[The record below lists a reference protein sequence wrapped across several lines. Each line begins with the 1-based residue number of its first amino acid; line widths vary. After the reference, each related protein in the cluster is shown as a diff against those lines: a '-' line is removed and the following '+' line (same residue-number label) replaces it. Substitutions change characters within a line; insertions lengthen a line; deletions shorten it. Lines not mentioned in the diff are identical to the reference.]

1 MKTDFIQ
8 EFNALPLLT
17 SSKNTIMNFSNLKV
31 IELASVLAGPS
42 VGMFF
47 AELGAQVIKIENK
60 RTNGDVTR
68 NWKLPNE
75 DKDAVSAYF
84 SSINWGKKHLFID
97 YSNDEDYNTVL
108 QLLMD
113 ADIVI
118 CNFKQGAAA
127 KFNLD
132 YPSIKALNPSII
144 YAQLNG
150 FESTPER
157 VAFDVVLQAECGYM
171 YMNGQK
177 DSPPTKMPLALM
189 DILAAHQLKEG
200 ILVALLNKAT
210 TGKGSYVESSLE
222 EAAISSLANQAT
234 NWLMNKKIPQRIGS
248 LHPNIAPYGD
258 VFQTKDHKELV
269 LAIGSDA
276 QFQKFCRLLGSE
288 ELSKKS
294 TFLTNETRVKN
305 RALLKEALTNL
316 ILNYNRDELIE
327 ACIKNGIPM
336 GAVRNMQ
343 EVFETPTAQKMILEE
358 QVGNQNTK
366 RVKTIAF
373 KISE

>member
-1 MKTDFIQ
+1 
-8 EFNALPLLT
+8 
-17 SSKNTIMNFSNLKV
+17 MNFSNLKV

-47 AELGAQVIKIENK
+47 AELGAKVIKIENK

-75 DKDAVSAYF
+75 KKEAVSAYF
-84 SSINWGKKHLFID
+84 SSINWGKEHLFID
-97 YSNDEDYNTVL
+97 YSDDNDYNTVL

-132 YPSIKALNPSII
+132 YDAIKAINPSII

-150 FESTPER
+150 FKSTPER

-171 YMNGQK
+171 YMNGQA

-210 TGKGSYVESSLE
+210 TGKGAYVESSLE

-234 NWLMNKKIPQRIGS
+234 NWLMNEKIPQRIGS

-258 VFQTKDHKELV
+258 VFETKDGKDLV

-276 QFQKFCRLLGSE
+276 QFQKFCLLIGNESIAMNKQY
-288 ELSKKS
+288 S
-294 TFLTNETRVKN
+294 TNENRVKN
-305 RALLKEALTNL
+305 RDLLKTELANL
-316 ILNYNRDELIE
+316 ILNFNRDELI
-327 ACIKNGIPM
+327 ASCIENGIPM

-343 EVFETPTAQKMILEE
+343 EVFETSTAQNMILEE
-358 QVGNQNTK
+358 KVGNQNTK
-366 RVKTIAF
+366 RVQTIAF
-373 KISE
+373 NISE

>member
-1 MKTDFIQ
+1 
-8 EFNALPLLT
+8 
-17 SSKNTIMNFSNLKV
+17 MNFTNLKV

-75 DKDAVSAYF
+75 QKDAVSAYF
-84 SSINWGKKHLFID
+84 SSINWGKQHLFID

-113 ADIVI
+113 ADLVI

-132 YPSIKALNPSII
+132 YASIKALNPSII

-171 YMNGQK
+171 YMNGQA

-200 ILVALLNKAT
+200 ILVALINKAT
-210 TGKGSYVESSLE
+210 TGKGAYVESSLE

-234 NWLMNKKIPQRIGS
+234 NWLMNKKIPQRMGS

-258 VFQTKDHKELV
+258 VFQTKDNKELV

-276 QFQKFCRLLGSE
+276 QFQKFCKLLGSE
-288 ELSKKS
+288 ELSNKAI
-294 TFLTNETRVKN
+294 FLTNEARVKN
-305 RALLKEALTNL
+305 RSLLKAALADL
-316 ILNYNRDELIE
+316 IINYNRDELIE

-343 EVFETPTAQKMILEE
+343 EVFETPIAQKMILEE

-373 KISE
+373 NISE